1 MIFDRFTE
9 PWEHC
14 IVEDFFPE
22 KILKLLQNMP
32 QLSVDY
38 KIINGFRDV
47 LKNRFFLNNDFFD
60 KNPVFTD
67 ILQTLNQKNL
77 FEEKL
82 NCSLSN
88 CLLRIELID
97 DCFPFYHESHLD
109 SQEKLLTIII
119 YIDKD
124 DVLDL
129 GTDLFLD
136 KDRYAKKIQWKN
148 NSALFFAPSNEK
160 WHGFN
165 PMQYT
170 GIRRLMIVNFV
181 KTDEWRDIQQCYTEN

>member
-1 MIFDRFTE
+1 MVQDIFSKN
-9 PWEHC
+9 
-14 IVEDFFPE
+14 V
-22 KILKLLQNMP
+22 LKLLQDIS

-47 LKNRFFLNNDFFD
+47 LQNRVFLNNDFFNN
-60 KNPVFTD
+60 NPIFADV
-67 ILQTLNQKNL
+67 LKTLNQKKL
-77 FEEKL
+77 FEREL
-82 NCSLSN
+82 NCNLDN

-97 DCFPFYHESHLD
+97 DRFPFYHAPHLD

-129 GTDLFLD
+129 GTDLFFD
-136 KDRYAKKIQWKN
+136 KDEYAKKIQWEN
-148 NSALFFAPSNEK
+148 NSALFFTPSNKK

-165 PMQYT
+165 PMQYK

-181 KTDEWRDIQQCYTEN
+181 KTDQWRDVEQCYTEN